1 MSDLVKIIIR
11 QTEILFKN
19 LNAQIERCNLD
30 AEIDGIQNA
39 RYLFHAIH
47 SLDKWFINPE
57 TFCEPDKTVT
67 GGIPAELSVIDSKR

>member
-1 MSDLVKIIIR
+1 MHLFEREIRGDYGRKKMSDLVKIIIR

-47 SLDKWFINPE
+47 
-57 TFCEPDKTVT
+57 
-67 GGIPAELSVIDSKR
+67 